1 LRARRSSEETAEI
14 TCNLVKRLYG
24 DKVRV
29 EYYDMAMPDEAAS
42 QAHLVAKVP
51 GNRQFYPMVF
61 INDELKSVGSAEYHQ
76 VLYLVR
82 ETID

>member
-1 LRARRSSEETAEI
+1 
-14 TCNLVKRLYG
+14 
-24 DKVRV
+24 
-29 EYYDMAMPDEAAS
+29 MAMPDEAAS